1 MHNSSFVGIFLNLSY
16 TPLLS
21 LCFSVY
27 FLPEAMEKEER
38 AAAQLP
44 AGRRSRRQPSSSPL
58 IPPDPFS
65 HPKTQPTLSSTRP
78 TWQRWT
84 HPSAGETV
92 AFTTFLLP
100 LLLCFTRSPWPPWPS
115 QLASPSYKTSSPRPR
130 VPPPPS
136 FPLRAAATGKGHPRT
151 CFPASRSHGRLGHD
165 LAAGL
170 SLRRGLPSVVF
181 SLDNTAP
188 DPF

>member
-1 MHNSSFVGIFLNLSY
+1 MEKRKREQRPSFQQAGAVEGSLAAAH
-16 TPLLS
+16 LS
-21 LCFSVY
+21 LQILFS
-27 FLPEAMEKEER
+27 
-38 AAAQLP
+38 
-44 AGRRSRRQPSSSPL
+44 
-58 IPPDPFS
+58 
-65 HPKTQPTLSSTRP
+65 PKTQPTLSSTRP

-170 SLRRGLPSVVF
+170 SLRRGLPFVVF
-181 SLDNTAP
+181 SLENTAP